1 MNEQQKKEAIKKH
14 CIDMLNESHEF
25 MIKKIDR
32 ALNSGAIDI
41 ETWSPTDKPMIV
53 PKCIVTALLQ
63 TESHQYEAK
72 GTSFEKQVKK
82 DVKNLIN
89 YI

>member
-1 MNEQQKKEAIKKH
+1 VNEQQKKEAIKKH

-25 MIKKIDR
+25 MLKKIDR

-41 ETWSPTDKPMIV
+41 DAWNEDDMPMIV

-63 TESHQYEAK
+63 VESRQYEAK
-72 GTSFEKQVKK
+72 GTSFEKQIKK
-82 DVKNLIN
+82 EVKNIR
-89 YI
+89 YFI

>member
-1 MNEQQKKEAIKKH
+1 MNEQQKKEAIKNH

-25 MIKKIDR
+25 MLKKIDR

-41 ETWSPTDKPMIV
+41 EAWNENDKPMIV

-63 TESHQYEAK
+63 VESYQYEGK
-72 GTSFEKQVKK
+72 GTSFEKQIKK
-82 DVKNLIN
+82 EVKNIVN
-89 YI
+89 FI